1 MTWILKCACW
11 FDGENHNDEL
21 SRDDSFMYGW
31 ADGENHHDELSR
43 DDSFMYGWADGE
55 NHHDELSRDDSF
67 MYGWADGEN
76 HHDELSGDDI
86 CMYYTYNQ
94 RMEWFWDV
102 LRKNLDGCISGHG
115 KWHKRVSKVYVLLF
129 FIPFLNQTFTR
140 FMSFFNLA
148 SFHAILCSIMHWS
161 VLNLS
166 VHVFCEIYMI
176 IGWVKFLNLSD

>member
-11 FDGENHNDEL
+11 SDGENHNDEL

-55 NHHDELSRDDSF
+55 NH
-67 MYGWADGEN
+67 N
-76 HHDELSGDDI
+76 TDELSGDDI

-94 RMEWFWDV
+94 RMEWFWGV

-115 KWHKRVSKVYVLLF
+115 KWHKRVSKVYVFLF

-166 VHVFCEIYMI
+166 VHVFCAIYMI
-176 IGWVKFLNLSD
+176 IGWVKIFNLSD